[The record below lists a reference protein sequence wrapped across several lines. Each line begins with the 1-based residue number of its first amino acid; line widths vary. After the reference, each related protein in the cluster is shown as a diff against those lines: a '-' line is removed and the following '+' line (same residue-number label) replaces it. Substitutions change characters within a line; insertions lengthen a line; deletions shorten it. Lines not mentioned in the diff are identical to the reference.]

1 MALSTKPAEATRS
14 KNMDAKQRAR
24 DLLVE
29 IYGLDKGQEAWERIA
44 RLIENAPRQ
53 TSREEGFF
61 SEKDVVLITYGD
73 SIRQEGQPPLQTLHA
88 FAREHLQGVISAVH
102 FLPFFPWSSD
112 DGFSVK
118 DFMTIDPPL
127 GDWEDVA
134 RFGQDFDLMFDYVVN
149 HVSAQSQWFQ
159 NYLAGKTGF
168 TDLAIEMDPTIDLSM
183 VTRPRALPL
192 LTEFHKETGETV
204 HVWTTFSDDQIDLN
218 YRSLDVLVKMLEA
231 LLLYVAQGARI
242 VRMDAIAYLWKEIG
256 TTCIHLPQTHAMVK
270 LFRAVF
276 DIVAPDAIIITETN
290 VPHAENISYF
300 GNGRDEAQMVYNFTL
315 PPMLFHA
322 FVTGDATEL
331 SRWARGLSLASPD
344 TTFFNF
350 TASHDGIGVRPL
362 EGILPPEAID
372 KTLAEAVQ
380 ANGGQISY
388 KNNPDG
394 TQSPYELNI
403 TYVDALRVPGRDN
416 DPQHPARFLA
426 SQSIQYALPGVPATY
441 IHSLL
446 GSRNWYQGVEQTGRA
461 RTINRE
467 KLDKATVVAEINDP
481 QSFRARIF
489 APYAHMIRTRTRQP
503 AFHPNAGFEILDLGP
518 QLFGIKRTAS
528 TQTLWAVTNITD
540 RPVRANLT
548 ASGAQGQMEDQ
559 LTKNSQDAAN
569 LELGPYQ
576 FVWLSH

>member
-1 MALSTKPAEATRS
+1 
-14 KNMDAKQRAR
+14 MDAMQRIKE
-24 DLLVE
+24 LLIE
-29 IYGLDKGQEAWERIA
+29 IYGSAIGAEAWGRVA
-44 RLIENAPRQ
+44 PLIENAPRQ
-53 TSREEGFF
+53 AGRGEGFF

-73 SIRQEGQPPLQTLHA
+73 SIRREGEAPLQTLHA
-88 FAREHLQGVISAVH
+88 FAREYLQGVISAVH

-118 DFMTIDPPL
+118 DFMTIDPQL
-127 GDWEDVA
+127 GDWEDVG
-134 RFGQDFDLMFDYVVN
+134 RIGRDFDLMFDYVVN
-149 HVSAQSQWFQ
+149 HVSAQSQWFRD
-159 NYLAGKTGF
+159 YLAEKPGF
-168 TDLAIEMDPTIDLSM
+168 TDLAIEMDPGLDLSM

-192 LTEFHKETGETV
+192 LSEFKKDTGKPV

-218 YRSLDVLVKMLEA
+218 YRSLDVLALMLEA
-231 LLLYVAQGARI
+231 LILYVAKGARI

-276 DIVAPDAIIITETN
+276 DVVAPDAIIITETN

-322 FVTGDATEL
+322 FVTGDTGEL
-331 SRWARGLSLASPD
+331 SHWARGLALASPD

-362 EGILPPEAID
+362 EGILPPEAVD
-372 KTLAEAVQ
+372 KTLADAVK

-394 TQSPYELNI
+394 SQSPYELNI
-403 TYVDALRVPGRDN
+403 TYVDAMRVPGRKD
-416 DPQHPARFLA
+416 DPLHPARFLA

-441 IHSLL
+441 VHSLL
-446 GSRNWYQGVEQTGRA
+446 GSRNWYAGLEETGRA

-467 KLDKATVVAEINDP
+467 KLDADHLVAELRNP
-481 QSFRARIF
+481 ESFRSRVF
-489 APYAHMIRTRTRQP
+489 APYTRMIRTRTRQP
-503 AFHPNAGFEILDLGP
+503 AFHPNAGFDILDLGP
-518 QLFGIKRTAS
+518 PVFGIKRSADA
-528 TQTLWAVTNITD
+528 QTLWAVTNITPQ
-540 RPVRANLT
+540 PVRIDLS
-548 ASGAQGQMEDQ
+548 ASGAVGNKKD
-559 LTKNSQDAAN
+559 LFSNTAVDPSSV
-569 LELGPYQ
+569 ELAPYQ
-576 FVWLSH
+576 FMWLSD

>member
-1 MALSTKPAEATRS
+1 MEAKTR
-14 KNMDAKQRAR
+14 AK

-29 IYGLDKGQEAWERIA
+29 IYGPDKGQAAWDRIA
-44 RLIENAPRQ
+44 PLIESAPRQ
-53 TSREEGFF
+53 ASRGEGFF

-73 SIRQEGQPPLQTLHA
+73 SIRRAGQAPLQALHG
-88 FAREHLQGVISAVH
+88 FAAEYLQGVISAIH

-118 DFMTIDPPL
+118 DFMQIDPQL

-134 RFGQDFDLMFDYVVN
+134 GIGRDFDLMFDYVVN

-159 NYLAGKTGF
+159 NYLAGRAGF
-168 TDLAIEMDPTIDLSM
+168 ADLAIEMDPATDLSM

-192 LTEFHKETGETV
+192 LSPFQKSSGEEV
-204 HVWTTFSDDQIDLN
+204 NVWTTFSDDQIDIN
-218 YRSLDVLVKMLEA
+218 YRSIDVLILMLEA
-231 LLLYVAQGARI
+231 LLLYVANGARFI
-242 VRMDAIAYLWKEIG
+242 RMDAIAYLWKEIG

-270 LFRAVF
+270 LFRAIF
-276 DIVAPDAIIITETN
+276 DIVAPDTIIITETN

-315 PPMLFHA
+315 PPLLFHA
-322 FVTGDATEL
+322 FVTGDTTEL
-331 SRWARGLSLASPD
+331 SRWARGLTLASPD

-362 EGILPPEAID
+362 EGILPSEAVD
-372 KTLAEAVQ
+372 KTLAETVL

-403 TYVDALRVPGRDN
+403 TYVDALGVPGRKD

-426 SQSIQYALPGVPATY
+426 AQSIQYALPGVPATY

-446 GSRNWYQGVEQTGRA
+446 GSRNWYAGLEQTGRA

-467 KLDKATVVAEINDP
+467 KLDVETVVAELNDP
-481 QSFRARIF
+481 GSFRARIF
-489 APYAHMIRTRTRQP
+489 SPYTRMIRTRTRQP
-503 AFHPNAGFEILDLGP
+503 AFHPNAGFEILDLGT
-518 QLFGIKRTAS
+518 QVFGIKRLS
-528 TQTLWAVTNITD
+528 SDQTLWAVTNITD
-540 RPVRANLT
+540 QPARIDLT
-548 ASGAQGQMEDQ
+548 ATGADGK
-559 LTKNSQDAAN
+559 LQDLISDAMLDPSA
-569 LELGPYQ
+569 LELEPYQ
-576 FVWLSH
+576 FIWLSS

>member
-1 MALSTKPAEATRS
+1 
-14 KNMDAKQRAR
+14 MDAMQHIIDR
-24 DLLVE
+24 LIE
-29 IYGLDKGQEAWERIA
+29 IYGPDLGPKAWSRIA
-44 RLIENAPRQ
+44 PLIENAPRQ
-53 TSREEGFF
+53 PSRGEGFF

-73 SIRQEGQPPLQTLHA
+73 SIRREGETPLKTLHA
-88 FAREHLQGVISAVH
+88 FAREYLQGVISAVH

-118 DFMTIDPPL
+118 DFMAIDPQL

-134 RFGQDFDLMFDYVVN
+134 RFGRDFDLMFDYVVN
-149 HVSAQSQWFQ
+149 HVSARSQWFR
-159 NYLAGKTGF
+159 NYLAEKPGF
-168 TDLAIEMDPTIDLSM
+168 ADLAIEMDPGLDLSM

-192 LTEFHKETGETV
+192 LTEFKKDAGKNV

-218 YRSLDVLVKMLEA
+218 YRSLDVLALMLEA
-231 LLLYVAQGARI
+231 LILYVAKGARI

-276 DIVAPDAIIITETN
+276 DVVAPDAIIITETN

-322 FVTGDATEL
+322 FVTGDTSEL
-331 SRWARGLSLASPD
+331 SRWARGLTLASPD

-362 EGILPPEAID
+362 EGVLPPEAVD
-372 KTLAEAVQ
+372 KTLADAVK

-394 TQSPYELNI
+394 SQSPYELNI
-403 TYVDALRVPGRDN
+403 TYVDAMRVPGRKD
-416 DPQHPARFLA
+416 DPRHPARFLA

-441 IHSLL
+441 VHSLL
-446 GSRNWYQGVEQTGRA
+446 GSRNWTAGLEETGRA

-467 KLDKATVVAEINDP
+467 KLDADVLAEELRNP
-481 QSFRARIF
+481 ESFRSRVFI
-489 APYAHMIRTRTRQP
+489 PYTRMIRTRTRQP
-503 AFHPNAGFEILDLGP
+503 AFHPNADFDILDLGP
-518 QLFGIKRTAS
+518 QVFGIKRS
-528 TQTLWAVTNITD
+528 TDAQTLWAVTNITPQTAGID
-540 RPVRANLT
+540 LSSSG
-548 ASGAQGQMEDQ
+548 ASGQKRDLISGTAVDP
-559 LTKNSQDAAN
+559 TSF
-569 LELGPYQ
+569 ELAPYQ
-576 FVWLSH
+576 FMWLS

>member
-1 MALSTKPAEATRS
+1 
-14 KNMDAKQRAR
+14 MDAIQNVK
-24 DLLVE
+24 DSLVE
-29 IYGLDKGQEAWERIA
+29 IYGPDKGQEAWGRIA
-44 RLIENAPRQ
+44 PLIEKAPHQ
-53 TSREEGFF
+53 ESRGQGFF

-73 SIRQEGQPPLQTLHA
+73 SIRREGQTPLQTLHA
-88 FAREHLQGVISAVH
+88 FAREYLQDVISAVH

-118 DFMTIDPPL
+118 DFMTIDPQL
-127 GDWEDVA
+127 GHWEDVA
-134 RFGQDFDLMFDYVVN
+134 RFGHDFDLMFDYVVN
-149 HVSAQSQWFQ
+149 HVSAQSQWFRD
-159 NYLAGKTGF
+159 YLADKPGF
-168 TDLAIEMDPTIDLSM
+168 ADLAIEMDPTLDLSM

-192 LTEFHKETGETV
+192 LTAFKKDSGAPV
-204 HVWTTFSDDQIDLN
+204 HVWTTFSEDQIDLN

-231 LLLYVAQGARI
+231 LLMYVEQGARI

-276 DIVAPDAIIITETN
+276 DVVAPDAIIITETN

-322 FVTGDATEL
+322 FVTGDTTEL
-331 SRWARGLSLASPD
+331 SNWARGLTLASPD

-362 EGILPPEAID
+362 EGILPPEAVD
-372 KTLAEAVQ
+372 KTLADAVK

-394 TQSPYELNI
+394 SQSPYELNI
-403 TYVDALRVPGRDN
+403 TYVDAMRVPGSED
-416 DPQHPARFLA
+416 DPRHPARFLA

-441 IHSLL
+441 VHSLL
-446 GSRNWYQGVEQTGRA
+446 GSRNWYAGLEQTGRA

-467 KLDKATVVAEINDP
+467 KLAIDTLTADLQNPD
-481 QSFRARIF
+481 SFRARVF
-489 APYAHMIRTRTRQP
+489 GPYTRMIRTRTQQP
-503 AFHPNAGFEILDLGP
+503 AFHPNADFEILDLGP
-518 QLFGIKRTAS
+518 RAFGIKRSAAA
-528 TQTLWAVTNITD
+528 QTLWAVTNITPQTVGID
-540 RPVRANLT
+540 LS
-548 ASGAQGQMEDQ
+548 ASGAAGKMND
-559 LTKNSQDAAN
+559 LISGTTVDAASF
-569 LELGPYQ
+569 ELAPYQ
-576 FVWLSH
+576 FIWLTN

>member
-1 MALSTKPAEATRS
+1 M
-14 KNMDAKQRAR
+14 NGMQRVK
-24 DLLVE
+24 DLLIE
-29 IYGLDKGQEAWERIA
+29 IYGPDTGREAWNRVA
-44 RLIENAPRQ
+44 ALIEKTARQ
-53 TSREEGFF
+53 ASRQEGFF

-73 SIRQEGQPPLQTLHA
+73 SIRQAGQAPLQALHA
-88 FAREHLQGVISAVH
+88 FAREYLQGVISAVH

-118 DFMTIDPPL
+118 DFMTIDPQL
-127 GDWEDVA
+127 GDWQDVA
-134 RFGQDFDLMFDYVVN
+134 RFGRDFDLMFDYVVN

-159 NYLAGKTGF
+159 NYLAGRAGF
-168 TDLAIEMDPTIDLSM
+168 ADLAIEMDPATDLSM

-192 LTEFHKETGETV
+192 LSPFKKTSGEEV
-204 HVWTTFSDDQIDLN
+204 NVWTTFSDDQIDLN
-218 YRSLDVLVKMLEA
+218 YRSIDVLVQMLEA
-231 LLLYVAQGARI
+231 LLLYVQNGARYI
-242 VRMDAIAYLWKEIG
+242 RMDAIAYLWKEIG
-256 TTCIHLPQTHAMVK
+256 TSCIHLPQTHAMVK

-276 DIVAPDAIIITETN
+276 DIVAPDTVIITETN
-290 VPHAENISYF
+290 VPHKENISYF

-331 SRWARGLSLASPD
+331 SRWARGLALASPD

-362 EGILPPEAID
+362 EGILPPEAVD
-372 KTLAEAVQ
+372 TTLAEAVE
-380 ANGGQISY
+380 ASGGRISY

-403 TYVDALRVPGRDN
+403 TYVDALRVPGREN

-467 KLDKATVVAEINDP
+467 KLDKATLVAEINEP

-489 APYAHMIRTRTRQP
+489 TTYTHMIRTRTRQA

-528 TQTLWAVTNITD
+528 AQTLWAVTNITD
-540 RPVRANLT
+540 RPARTDLT
-548 ASGAQGQMEDQ
+548 AFGAKGQMEDQ
-559 LTKNSQDAAN
+559 LTKNSQDTAN

-576 FVWLSH
+576 FMWLSR

>member
-1 MALSTKPAEATRS
+1 
-14 KNMDAKQRAR
+14 MDVMRRVKE
-24 DLLVE
+24 LLIE
-29 IYGLDKGQEAWERIA
+29 IYGETTGREAWGRVA
-44 RLIENAPRQ
+44 ALIEKTPRQ
-53 TSREEGFF
+53 ESRGEGFF

-73 SIRQEGQPPLQTLHA
+73 SLRRGDQTPLQVLHT
-88 FAREHLQGVISAVH
+88 FARDYLQGVISAVH

-118 DFMTIDPPL
+118 DFMTIDPQL

-134 RFGQDFDLMFDYVVN
+134 RCGRDFDLMFDYVVN

-159 NYLAGKTGF
+159 DYLAEKPGF
-168 TDLAIEMDPTIDLSM
+168 ADLAIEMDPALDLSM

-192 LTEFHKETGETV
+192 LSEFKKTTDEAV

-276 DIVAPDAIIITETN
+276 DIVAPDTIIITETN

-322 FVTGDATEL
+322 FVTGDTTEL
-331 SRWARGLSLASPD
+331 SRWARGLALDSPD

-362 EGILPPEAID
+362 EGILPPEAVNS
-372 KTLAEAVQ
+372 TLAEAVR

-394 TQSPYELNI
+394 SQSPYELNI
-403 TYVDALRVPGRDN
+403 TYVDALGVPGRRD

-426 SQSIQYALPGVPATY
+426 AQSIQYALPGVPATY

-446 GSRNWYQGVEQTGRA
+446 GSRNWYAGLEQTGRA

-467 KLDKATVVAEINDP
+467 KLNMETVVAELNDP
-481 QSFRARIF
+481 GSFRARIF
-489 APYAHMIRTRTRQP
+489 TPYTHMIRTRTRQP

-518 QLFGIKRTAS
+518 QVFGIQRMS
-528 TQTLWAVTNITD
+528 SDQTLWAVTNITD
-540 RPVRANLT
+540 QPARVNLSAAGADVPLKDLFTDTPVDTSAI
-548 ASGAQGQMEDQ
+548 
-559 LTKNSQDAAN
+559 
-569 LELGPYQ
+569 ELGPYQ
-576 FVWLSH
+576 FMWLSR

>member
-1 MALSTKPAEATRS
+1 MEAKTR
-14 KNMDAKQRAR
+14 AK

-29 IYGLDKGQEAWERIA
+29 IYGPDKGQAAWDRIA
-44 RLIENAPRQ
+44 PLIESAPRQ
-53 TSREEGFF
+53 ASRGEGFF

-73 SIRQEGQPPLQTLHA
+73 SIRRAGQAPLQALHG
-88 FAREHLQGVISAVH
+88 FAAEYLQGVISAIH

-118 DFMTIDPPL
+118 DFMQIDPQL

-134 RFGQDFDLMFDYVVN
+134 GIGRDFDLMFDYVVN

-159 NYLAGKTGF
+159 NYLAGRAGF
-168 TDLAIEMDPTIDLSM
+168 ADLAIEMGPATDLSM

-192 LTEFHKETGETV
+192 LSPFQKSSGEEV
-204 HVWTTFSDDQIDLN
+204 NVWTTFSDDQIDIN
-218 YRSLDVLVKMLEA
+218 YRSIDVLILMLEA
-231 LLLYVAQGARI
+231 LLLYVANGARFI
-242 VRMDAIAYLWKEIG
+242 RMDAIAYLWKEIG

-270 LFRAVF
+270 LFRAIF
-276 DIVAPDAIIITETN
+276 DIVAPDTIIITETN

-315 PPMLFHA
+315 PPLLFHA
-322 FVTGDATEL
+322 FVTGDTTEL
-331 SRWARGLSLASPD
+331 SRWARGLTLASPD

-362 EGILPPEAID
+362 EGILPSEAVD
-372 KTLAEAVQ
+372 KTLAETVL

-403 TYVDALRVPGRDN
+403 TYVDALGVPGRKD

-426 SQSIQYALPGVPATY
+426 AQSIQYALPGVPATY

-446 GSRNWYQGVEQTGRA
+446 GSRNWYAGLEQTGRA

-467 KLDKATVVAEINDP
+467 KLDVETVVAELNDP
-481 QSFRARIF
+481 GSFRARIF
-489 APYAHMIRTRTRQP
+489 SPYTRMIRTRTRQP
-503 AFHPNAGFEILDLGP
+503 AFHPNAGFEILDLGT
-518 QLFGIKRTAS
+518 QVFGIKRLS
-528 TQTLWAVTNITD
+528 SDQTLWAVTNITD
-540 RPVRANLT
+540 QPARIDLT
-548 ASGAQGQMEDQ
+548 ATGADGK
-559 LTKNSQDAAN
+559 LQDLISDAMLDPSA
-569 LELGPYQ
+569 LELEPYQ
-576 FVWLSH
+576 FIWLSS